1 MDVLAMV
8 AVARSGIEN
17 LRPHEVM
24 AEMKSQKVLLIDVRE
39 PAETADGSIQGAVFT
54 PRGTLEFC
62 ADLTTSSHDEGFDLR
77 RRTILCSA
85 TGRRSALAGHTL
97 QAMGYL
103 DVAHLEG
110 GLEAWVAA
118 GFLLT

>member
-1 MDVLAMV
+1 MDVHAMV
-8 AVARSGIEN
+8 SVARSGIEN
-17 LRPHEVM
+17 LRPHEVI
-24 AEMKSQKVLLIDVRE
+24 AEMSAGNVLLIDVRE
-39 PAETADGSIQGAVFT
+39 PVETAGGSIPGAMFT

-62 ADLTTSSHDEGFDLR
+62 ADPAAASHRQEFDLR
-77 RRTILCSA
+77 RRMILCSG

-97 QAMGYL
+97 QTMGYL

-118 GFLLT
+118 GFVLT

>member
-1 MDVLAMV
+1 MDVHAMV

-24 AEMKSQKVLLIDVRE
+24 AELGCQNVLLIDVRE
-39 PAETADGSIQGAVFT
+39 PAETAGGSIQGAMFT

-62 ADLTTSSHDEGFDLR
+62 ADPTAPSHREEFELR
-77 RRTILCSA
+77 RRMILCSA

-97 QAMGYL
+97 QSMGYL

-110 GLEAWVAA
+110 GLDAWVAA